1 MAFFTALSSITI
13 MGVMILIGILLR
25 RKQPLTPE
33 VRHLMIQLIV
43 NVGMPSIVLSGI
55 LNFPIDG
62 SIMALIFQTFLIAMG
77 INIGAILLSY
87 SLAKA
92 QGKSGA
98 EASEIAIVSSLG
110 NTAFI
115 GIPLCTIL
123 FGPKGT
129 LLAAVFDAGLD
140 FVLWSVAVFLLQK
153 SSRFSLI
160 NLKAMLNIPMLA
172 IILGLTLGFLQFEAP
187 QLLKDL
193 TRTLAGIASPLAM
206 IYIGFLIPD
215 MWKRLPALSLRR
227 LAPPITFKLLFL
239 PLATMGIILFIPA
252 LDGMLKNVLI
262 VQMAMPTFTLA
273 SVLFERYDADVN
285 FGIAVTTLSI
295 LLSIITIPLMIYI
308 AGI

>member
-1 MAFFTALSSITI
+1 
-13 MGVMILIGILLR
+13 MGVMIFIGILLR

-33 VRHLMIQLIV
+33 VKHLMIQLIV
-43 NVGMPSIVLSGI
+43 NVGMPCIVLSGI
-55 LNFPIDG
+55 LNFEIDG
-62 SIMALIFQTFLIAMG
+62 AVMALIFQTFLIAVG
-77 INIGAILLSY
+77 INVGAIALSFT
-87 SLAKA
+87 LAKSR
-92 QGKSGA
+92 GKTKA

-153 SSRFSLI
+153 SSRFSLA
-160 NLKAMLNIPMLA
+160 NLKAMLNIPMMA

-187 QLLKDL
+187 QFLKDL

-206 IYIGFLIPD
+206 IYIGFLVPD
-215 MWKRLPALSLRR
+215 MWKRLPAIPALR
-227 LAPPITFKLLFL
+227 LAPPILFKLLFL
-239 PLATMGIILFIPA
+239 PLATMFALLMLFPG
-252 LDGMLKNVLI
+252 LDAMLKNVLI

-273 SVLFERYDADVN
+273 SVLFQRYDADVN
-285 FGIAVTTLSI
+285 FGTAVTTLSI
-295 LLSIITIPLMIYI
+295 LLSIITIPIMVYI